1 MLAVNGAA
9 IQVPAASPRPR
20 RQPWFWVVGGIV
32 VAAAVV
38 TASLG
43 WSRTTVT
50 PGEDSAEAG
59 FARDMITHHEQAVE
73 MALLVRDRTME
84 PLARSFATD
93 IILTQTN
100 QMGQMMGWLDVW
112 RLPLTGLDRPM
123 TWMGHG
129 GQSMPGLAMPSEL
142 AELSNLNGAEA
153 EVLFLQLMSRHHLGG
168 IPMARAIL
176 EQSEHPV
183 TSRLATSII
192 NAQQNEVVF
201 MAGMLAERGAEPLP

>member
-1 MLAVNGAA
+1 MNGAA
-9 IQVPAASPRPR
+9 NQVPASPPRPR
-20 RQPWFWVVGGIV
+20 RQPWFWIVGGIV

-38 TASLG
+38 IAILSG
-43 WSRTTVT
+43 SRTTVT
-50 PGEDSAEAG
+50 PAEDSAEAG

-73 MALLVRDRTME
+73 MALLVRDRTGE
-84 PLARSFATD
+84 PLVRSFATD

-112 RLPLTGLDRPM
+112 GLPLTGLDRPM

-129 GQSMPGLAMPSEL
+129 GLPMPGLASSAEL
-142 AELSNLNGAEA
+142 AELSNLAGAEA

-168 IPMARAIL
+168 IPMAQAIL

-192 NAQQNEVVF
+192 NAQRNEVDI
-201 MAGMLAERGAEPLP
+201 MAEMLAERGAEPLE

>member
-1 MLAVNGAA
+1 MNGAA
-9 IQVPAASPRPR
+9 TQATVLSPRPR
-20 RQPWFWVVGGIV
+20 RQSWFWVVGGIV

-38 TASLG
+38 VAVLS

-59 FARDMITHHEQAVE
+59 FARDMITHHEQAVK
-73 MALLVRDRTME
+73 MALLVRDRTAE
-84 PLARSFATD
+84 PLVRSFATD

-112 RLPLTGLDRPM
+112 GLPLTGLERPM

-129 GQSMPGLAMPSEL
+129 SQPMPGLASPAEL
-142 AELSNLNGAEA
+142 AELSNLTGVEA
-153 EVLFLQLMSRHHLGG
+153 EVLFLQLMIRHHLGG

-192 NAQQNEVVF
+192 NAQQIEVDI
-201 MAGMLAERGAEPLP
+201 MAEMLAERGAEPLE